1 MLHENNDKLNI
12 TKENVRK
19 VEDIATEITQD
30 ETEREQ
36 DTLFKINNI
45 IDQCDNF
52 KCLNICVAEVP
63 EDEGNF
69 ENIMVK

>member
-1 MLHENNDKLNI
+1 M
-12 TKENVRK
+12 RY
-19 VEDIATEITQD
+19 A
-30 ETEREQ
+30 
-36 DTLFKINNI
+36 FKNKQNI

-52 KCLNICVAEVP
+52 NCLNICVAEVP